1 MLNVGEDAFQKFK
14 NIRRELYSKTVGTC
28 FTQMTAKRGI
38 KMLGEAA
45 IAAMFKE
52 YQQLEDLEV
61 LGRIDPDILSEDN
74 KRKALRAVNLI
85 KIKRCGKVKG
95 RTCADGSVQRN
106 YVSREEASSPT
117 LSNEALMCL
126 LLINSFENR
135 DIAVFDVPGAYL
147 HAAIPKDKFA
157 ILKIED
163 EFVNI
168 MCDVNPMYLNDV
180 RYEGKR
186 KVLYVRILKALYGM
200 IESALLWHSLYT
212 EVLEKEGFEL
222 NPYDRCVANK
232 VIDGKQCTLAWY
244 VDDNILSH
252 SDSKVVDQI
261 LRTIESYFPG
271 LVIERG
277 RKLNY
282 LGMELD
288 FYEKG
293 KVKLGTVQ
301 YLTNMISELEGE
313 LKEFNEYLDRK
324 YVSPAAKRLFIV
336 DEESPPLN
344 NKKADIFKKYV
355 AKTIWVEKRSRPD
368 IEPTVSFLS
377 RRVSKPTKDDWH
389 KFKRLMCFIKL
400 SVADVR
406 VIGADSLLEMLVM
419 IDSSHAVHNNMRG
432 HTGGITTFG
441 TGVIDQKSSMQRMN
455 TRSSTETEHVGT
467 SEYLPKPIFIELF
480 MNAQGY
486 KPKLT
491 LAKDN
496 ESEIRMLTNGKASCS
511 SNSKH
516 VAIKF
521 FWSTDRIK
529 NGNIKVKYCP
539 TDKMIADFMSKPL
552 QGSLFKRFR
561 NVIMGWEHTSTLFNV
576 SSSNEERVENN
587 RNLPV
592 EAKKQKLTYA
602 EAVRASRA
610 VRLQNELISD
620 GQAPD
625 GEALE
630 RCKAYAH

>member
-1 MLNVGEDAFQKFK
+1 
-14 NIRRELYSKTVGTC
+14 
-28 FTQMTAKRGI
+28 MTAKRGI
-38 KMLGEAA
+38 KMLGESA

-52 YQQLEDLEV
+52 YQQLENLEV
-61 LGRIDPDILSEDN
+61 LGRIDPDSLTRDD

-135 DIAVFDVPGAYL
+135 DIAVFDVPRAYL

-168 MCDVNPMYLNDV
+168 MCDVNPAYLNDV

-186 KVLYVRILKALYGM
+186 KVLYVRILKALHGM
-200 IESALLWHSLYT
+200 IESALLWHRLYT

-232 VIDGKQCTLAWY
+232 VINGKQCTLAWY

-252 SDSKVVDQI
+252 SDPKVVDQI

-313 LKEFNEYLDRK
+313 LKDFDENLDRK
-324 YVSPAAKRLFIV
+324 YVSPAAKRLFII
-336 DEESPPLN
+336 DEESPLLD
-344 NKKADIFKKYV
+344 NK
-355 AKTIWVEKRSRPD
+355 
-368 IEPTVSFLS
+368 
-377 RRVSKPTKDDWH
+377 
-389 KFKRLMCFIKL
+389 
-400 SVADVR
+400 
-406 VIGADSLLEMLVM
+406 
-419 IDSSHAVHNNMRG
+419 
-432 HTGGITTFG
+432 
-441 TGVIDQKSSMQRMN
+441 
-455 TRSSTETEHVGT
+455 
-467 SEYLPKPIFIELF
+467 
-480 MNAQGY
+480 
-486 KPKLT
+486 
-491 LAKDN
+491 
-496 ESEIRMLTNGKASCS
+496 ES
-511 SNSKH
+511 
-516 VAIKF
+516 
-521 FWSTDRIK
+521 
-529 NGNIKVKYCP
+529 
-539 TDKMIADFMSKPL
+539 
-552 QGSLFKRFR
+552 
-561 NVIMGWEHTSTLFNV
+561 
-576 SSSNEERVENN
+576 
-587 RNLPV
+587 
-592 EAKKQKLTYA
+592 
-602 EAVRASRA
+602 
-610 VRLQNELISD
+610 
-620 GQAPD
+620 
-625 GEALE
+625 
-630 RCKAYAH
+630 